1 MTFNQLTMSSS
12 STASKDDL
20 ARVRLQ
26 AFFRGAYACPALVH
40 TLHDE
45 EVERQNR
52 FDSPRNPNSLH
63 SDGSGTVLTVTKTY
77 NPQVIRF
84 VHNGEVQ
91 TISSYR
97 RTIIDE
103 TQSENGQFT
112 DQYRFEGLKKTDTPT
127 EWLSYRQSQRS
138 GIDEAISHAH
148 KALRWIESDQ
158 RSSVGGEIPW
168 ETTDNVQGA
177 IAWRSIE
184 KTPNL
189 PSFDRSEAD
198 RFIVTWEKPRWPGA
212 GGELESVNAVG
223 VFKYRELEN
232 LSRNPPEIMLGDNPK
247 MWNEL
252 LQHVRNEVYQ
262 SSDLLVPQKTD
273 GVLHSPLKDST
284 KAGTST
290 VVKRRQKSVSWPGNL
305 QEPEYR
311 IGQGC
316 AQRSTVDDRSDGVR
330 EIRDI
335 MAKMWKSSGINL
347 DEQ

>member
-1 MTFNQLTMSSS
+1 MTFN
-12 STASKDDL
+12 
-20 ARVRLQ
+20 
-26 AFFRGAYACPALVH
+26 
-40 TLHDE
+40 
-45 EVERQNR
+45 
-52 FDSPRNPNSLH
+52 PRKNPNSLH

-77 NPQVIRF
+77 NPQLIRF
-84 VHNGEVQ
+84 VFNGEVQ

-97 RTIIDE
+97 RTVIDE

-127 EWLSYRQSQRS
+127 EWLSYCQSQRS

-148 KALRWIESDQ
+148 KALRWVESDQ
-158 RSSVGGEIPW
+158 QSSVGGEIPW
-168 ETTDNVQGA
+168 ETTDNVQGT

-212 GGELESVNAVG
+212 GGKLESVNAVG
-223 VFKYRELEN
+223 VFKYRELES
-232 LSRNPPEIMLGDNPK
+232 LSRNPPEMMLGVNPE

-252 LQHVRNEVYQ
+252 FQHVRNEVYQ
-262 SSDLLVPQKTD
+262 SSDLLVRQEPG
-273 GVLHSPLKDST
+273 GVPHSALKDSR

-290 VVKRRQKSVSWPGNL
+290 VVERRRKSVSWPENL
-305 QEPEYR
+305 HEPEYR

-316 AQRSTVDDRSDGVR
+316 AQRSTVDDRSNGLQ
-330 EIRDI
+330 EIRDF
-335 MAKMWKSSGINL
+335 MDKMWKSSGINL